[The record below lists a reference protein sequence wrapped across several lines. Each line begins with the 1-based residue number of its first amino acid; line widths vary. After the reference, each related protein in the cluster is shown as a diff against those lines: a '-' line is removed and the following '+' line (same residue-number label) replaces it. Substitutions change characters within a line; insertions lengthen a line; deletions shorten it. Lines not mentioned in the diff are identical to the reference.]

1 MPTINAVQLL
11 SSGLGFIADGTA
23 ADVGGDQVASRKDLI
38 LSFQNED
45 TSLTTVTIA
54 TPGKTDGN
62 EIEELAVAV
71 PASDSVTVVLKS
83 GIYTDATGFVQLT
96 YSSVTSLTVIAT
108 YV

>member
-23 ADVGGDQVASRKDLI
+23 ADGAGDKVAARKDLI

-45 TSLTTVTIA
+45 TSSTTVTIA

-62 EIEELAVAV
+62 DIDELAVVVA
-71 PASDSVTVVLKS
+71 ASDTVTVVLKS
-83 GIYTDATGFVQLT
+83 GIYTDTDGFVNLT
-96 YSSVTSLTVIAT
+96 YSSETSLKVIAT